1 MKVPTRLIAGL
12 GILMI
17 SASPLLQAAPQDQR
31 GPDDNRPGQQQGADH
46 GKGPQNGGNDQHG
59 NDRGPGPGDNR
70 QQPDRQD
77 NHSDNRGDNRQQQG
91 HQDNRGGNRPPQ
103 NFDQVRQ
110 TFHQH
115 RDMIGRGQPL
125 PPGIYIREGHPL
137 PRGYGKRLDSRSLQY
152 LPRYDGYEWRR
163 VGPDVVLIAV
173 ATGVIYTIL
182 NGVLN

>member
-59 NDRGPGPGDNR
+59 NDRGP
-70 QQPDRQD
+70 
-77 NHSDNRGDNRQQQG
+77 GDNRQQQG